1 MGAVTDV
8 NQPTQR
14 KPRRRRSATESLV
27 SIALGLEALLVF
39 FVTMAV
45 FGLREVSPAVAFGGG
60 AVLFVLLVIAAAYAR
75 FRWAIWLGW
84 AMQVVLIAL
93 GLLLPVMY
101 AIGAGFAAI
110 FIYCFLTGRRLDR
123 QNNSATA

>member
-1 MGAVTDV
+1 VSEPAA
-8 NQPTQR
+8 NQPRQR

-27 SIALGLEALLVF
+27 SIALGLEAMLVF

-45 FGLREVSPAVAFGGG
+45 FGLREVSPGVAFGGG
-60 AVLFVLLVIAAAYAR
+60 AVLFLLLVIAAAFAR
-75 FRWAIWLGW
+75 FPWAIWLGW

-123 QNNSATA
+123 QNSATA

>member
-1 MGAVTDV
+1 MSDV

-45 FGLREVSPAVAFGGG
+45 FGLREVSPGVAFGGG

-75 FRWAIWLGW
+75 FGWAIWLGW
-84 AMQVVLIAL
+84 GMQVVLIAL
-93 GLLLPVMY
+93 GLVLPVMY

>member
-1 MGAVTDV
+1 MTEV
-8 NQPTQR
+8 NQPRQR

-27 SIALGLEALLVF
+27 SIALGLEATLVF

-45 FGLREVSPAVAFGGG
+45 FGLREVSPGVAFGGG
-60 AVLFVLLVIAAAYAR
+60 AVLFLLLIIAAAYAR
-75 FRWAIWLGW
+75 FPWAIWLGW
-84 AMQVVLIAL
+84 AMQAVLIAL
-93 GLLLPVMY
+93 GLVLPVMY

>member
-1 MGAVTDV
+1 VSEPSV
-8 NQPTQR
+8 NQPRQR

-27 SIALGLEALLVF
+27 SIALGLEATLVF

-45 FGLREVSPAVAFGGG
+45 FGLREVSPGVAFGGG
-60 AVLFVLLVIAAAYAR
+60 AVLFLLLIIAAAYSR
-75 FRWAIWLGW
+75 FGWAIWLGW

-93 GLLLPVMY
+93 GLVLPVMY

>member
-1 MGAVTDV
+1 MSEPGV
-8 NQPTQR
+8 NQPRQR

-45 FGLREVSPAVAFGGG
+45 FGLREVSPGVAFGGG
-60 AVLFVLLVIAAAYAR
+60 AVLFLLLVVAAAFAR
-75 FRWAIWLGW
+75 FGWAIWLGW

-93 GLLLPVMY
+93 GLVLPVMY